1 MASKEAEL
9 EYKTKQLER
18 QMKGMQRRVEVV
30 NAKFETL
37 TNKLERRI
45 RDLELKTAAQSGV
58 PQRQIANI
66 YELSPGRVSQIV
78 KKVG

>member
-37 TNKLERRI
+37 TNKQDRRI
-45 RDLELKTAAQSGV
+45 RDLEIKTAAQSGV
-58 PQRQIANI
+58 SQRQIANI